1 MKKFITFIFMAT
13 LLFGEDKNLD
23 TLLLEYREAGE
34 LYKETKEDHSG
45 HVIVFSRAD
54 LDRMQAY
61 TLNDVLKT
69 IRLFTL
75 KNTKMGMTTLVKS
88 PYSEASMS
96 SVKLFIN
103 SHELK
108 SITAGTATVQYGK
121 MGLNFI
127 DHIEVYQAS
136 NSIAFG
142 GEPGNMTIR
151 MYTKDPARE
160 NASVLQT
167 SIDSQ
172 NGSRAQFIEANRFEE
187 YSYLANIDV
196 GKNRYDTF
204 ETPNGSRLSRDADR
218 AQAYVSLQKE
228 ENFLIEFGAGKEKSD
243 LFAGFGTSISDGY
256 FDSELAYLNF
266 TKYFQN
272 DLRVILGTSYEK
284 IKLQNSDKIGIALQD
299 GTKAYDF
306 FIENG
311 SKTYNAT
318 LEKRAAYGDNRILLG
333 MEARHREFYLNDFR
347 SNGLDFPA
355 AVGPKDLDIYMFYLE
370 NEYKINDTNF
380 ITLGAKIDHYRNHVS
395 DSNTQK
401 LLRIAYT
408 TELSQNLSL
417 KLFAQKNYTYPI
429 FAQTTFTPLY
439 YPNRDLEAQLGNILK
454 IESEYTKDALT
465 LTLGFG
471 GAKSKNGIIY
481 NKAANTY
488 INNPDNA
495 DFTQIF
501 LNTKYKFDDDN
512 KIIAEYFIADKDKYH
527 FSSDKGALVQLFNRA
542 GKFDLY
548 NELVYRSSYT
558 DLIGNKIDAGFDY
571 TAGAIYHYSRHLD
584 LKLKGENIFDKASM
598 SNIAGVYTSAIERR
612 AIFTLEYTF

>member
-1 MKKFITFIFMAT
+1 MKKSVAIILLST
-13 LLFGEDKNLD
+13 LLLAQEKDLDK
-23 TLLLEYREAGE
+23 LLLEYREAGE
-34 LYKETKEDHSG
+34 LYKETKEEHSG
-45 HVIVFSRAD
+45 HVIVFSRSD

-88 PYSEASMS
+88 PYSEATMS

-151 MYTKDPARE
+151 MYTKDPSRE

-172 NGSRAQFIEANRFEE
+172 SGSRAQFIEANRFED

-196 GKNRYDTF
+196 GRSKYDTF
-204 ETPNGSRLSRDADR
+204 KTSGGSNLSRDSDR
-218 AQAYVSLQKE
+218 AQTYVSLQKDDS
-228 ENFLIEFGAGKEKSD
+228 FLIELGAGKEKSD
-243 LFAGFGTSISDGY
+243 LFAGFGPSISDGS
-256 FDSELAYLNF
+256 FDSELLHLNF

-272 DLRVILGTSYEK
+272 DLRLILGSSYEK
-284 IKLQNSDKIGIALQD
+284 VKIQNRDDKGITLQD
-299 GTKAYDF
+299 GTKAYDM

-318 LEKRAAYGDNRILLG
+318 LEKRAVYGDNDILIG
-333 MEARHREFYLNDFR
+333 MEARHKEFYLNDFR
-347 SNGLDFPA
+347 SNGSEFPVVMGA
-355 AVGPKDLDIYMFYLE
+355 KDLDIYMFYLE
-370 NEYKINDTNF
+370 NEYKINKNNY
-380 ITLGAKIDHYRNHVS
+380 ITLGAKLDHYQNHQGVS
-395 DSNTQK
+395 RDEK
-401 LLRIAYT
+401 LLRFAYN
-408 TELSQNLSL
+408 TELNENISV
-417 KLFAQKNYTYPI
+417 KFFAQKNYTYPI
-429 FAQTTFTPLY
+429 FAQTTFTPTY
-439 YPNRDLEAQLGNILK
+439 YPNPNLEASHGNILK
-454 IESEYTKDALT
+454 VESEYTKDALT
-465 LTLGFG
+465 LTIGFG
-471 GAKSKNGIIY
+471 GAKSNNGIVY
-481 NKAANTY
+481 NKTTNSY

-495 DFTQIF
+495 DFRQIF
-501 LNTKYKFDDDN
+501 FNTKYKFDDDN

-527 FSSDKGALVQLFNRA
+527 FSSDKGAVVQLFNRV
-542 GKFDLY
+542 GKVDLY
-548 NELVYRSSYT
+548 NELVYRSSYA
-558 DLIGNKIDAGFDY
+558 DLMGYEIDAGFDY
-571 TAGAIYHYSRHLD
+571 TAGAIYRYSKHLD
-584 LKLKGENIFDKASM
+584 LKIKGENIFDKASM

-612 AIFTLEYTF
+612 AILTLEYTF

>member
-1 MKKFITFIFMAT
+1 MKKSITLLLMAT
-13 LLFGEDKNLD
+13 LLFGEEKNLD
-23 TLLLEYREAGE
+23 TLLSEYREAGE

-88 PYSEASMS
+88 PYSEATMS

-136 NSIAFG
+136 NSISFG

-151 MYTKDPARE
+151 MYTKDPERE

-167 SIDSQ
+167 SIDSEG
-172 NGSRAQFIEANRFEE
+172 GSRAQFIEANKFED

-196 GKNRYDTF
+196 GKSKYDTF
-204 ETPNGSRLSRDADR
+204 KTPNGSHLCRDSHR
-218 AQAYVSLQKE
+218 MQTYVSLQKE
-228 ENFLIEFGAGKEKSD
+228 DNFLIELQAGKENSD
-243 LFAGFGTSISDGY
+243 LFAGFGPSISDGY
-256 FDSELAYLNF
+256 FDSELVYLNF
-266 TKYFQN
+266 TKYLQN
-272 DLRVILGTSYEK
+272 DLRLILGTSYEK
-284 IKLQNSDKIGIALQD
+284 IKMQNSDAMGTTLQN
-299 GTKAYDF
+299 GSKSYDF

-318 LEKRAAYGDNRILLG
+318 LEKRAVYGDNSILLG
-333 MEARHREFYLNDFR
+333 MEARHKEFYLNDFR
-347 SNGLDFPA
+347 SNGSEFPVVMGA
-355 AVGPKDLDIYMFYLE
+355 KDLDIYMFYLE

-380 ITLGAKIDHYRNHVS
+380 LTLGAKIDHYRNHTSSS
-395 DSNTQK
+395 DTEK
-401 LLRIAYT
+401 LLRFAYST
-408 TELSQNLSL
+408 NLSQNFSM

-439 YPNRDLEAQLGNILK
+439 YPNPNLEASHGKILK
-454 IESEYTKDALT
+454 VESEYTKDALS

-471 GAKSKNGIIY
+471 GAKMKNGIIY
-481 NKAANTY
+481 SKDANSY
-488 INNPDNA
+488 INNPESGN
-495 DFTQIF
+495 FRQIF
-501 LNTKYKFDDDN
+501 FNAKYKFDDDN
-512 KIIAEYFIADKDKYH
+512 KIAAEYFIADKDKYH
-527 FSSDKGALVQLFNRA
+527 FSSERGAVVRLFNKV
-542 GKFDLY
+542 GKIDFY

-558 DLIGNKIDAGFDY
+558 DLSGNEIDAGFDY
-571 TAGAIYHYSRHLD
+571 TAGAIYRYNKHLD
-584 LKLKGENIFDKASM
+584 LKLKGENMFDKASM
-598 SNIAGVYTSAIERR
+598 SNIAGVYTSAIEQR